1 MKESKYQRLFELM
14 HKEHGLILLESEM
27 QEIINECRKIPK
39 YEVCSNCNEG
49 SERIVLK
56 DMCSICM
63 CE

>member
-27 QEIINECRKIPK
+27 QEIIDECRKIPN
-39 YEVCSNCNEG
+39 EEECSNCNEI